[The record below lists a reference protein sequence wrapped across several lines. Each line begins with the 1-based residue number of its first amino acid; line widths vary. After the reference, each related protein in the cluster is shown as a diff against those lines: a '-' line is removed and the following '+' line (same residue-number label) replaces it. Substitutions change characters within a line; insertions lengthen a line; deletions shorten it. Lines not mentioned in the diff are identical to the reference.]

1 MPFIQHRLHG
11 SIVHCYELSH
21 DGASRLT
28 LGRSAECDIV
38 IDDATVSGEH
48 AVFELSS
55 NGEVSIVDTGS
66 TNGILVN
73 SKPVE
78 HALLSTVD
86 HIVIGTHE
94 LNLLDSLSDD
104 LSKTLKIKKSWI
116 PGVYYTSDK

>member
-11 SIVHCYELSH
+11 SVVHCYELSQG
-21 DGASRLT
+21 GARRLT

-38 IDDATVSGEH
+38 IDDTTVSAEH
-48 AVFELSS
+48 GVFELSDK
-55 NGEVSIVDTGS
+55 GEVSIVDTGS

-78 HALLSTVD
+78 RALLSTVD
-86 HIVIGTHE
+86 HVVIGSHE